1 MRIRLKNQVQRRQRC
16 FVLICWQRAQ
26 KAFSH
31 NTGLDFSDFTKNMSI
46 SHFSRQNWQV
56 IFEVF
61 TSSLIF
67 KKMMILLVVS
77 HRKKYILK
85 EIDFY
90 YRQILSLVQRIVFN
104 RRNYSYFCLKL
115 SMADR
120 MSTPLGII
128 LSIMAWTGSDSPKT
142 FMLSRT

>member
-1 MRIRLKNQVQRRQRC
+1 MRIRLKNQVQKRQSC

-31 NTGLDFSDFTKNMSI
+31 NTGLDFSEFTKNMSI

-61 TSSLIF
+61 TSSLIL
-67 KKMMILLVVS
+67 KKWSFCWNSLTRKIILGNSFL
-77 HRKKYILK
+77 LQT
-85 EIDFY
+85 DF
-90 YRQILSLVQRIVFN
+90 VFGTEDRCVN
-104 RRNYSYFCLKL
+104 WRNYSYFCLKL
-115 SMADR
+115 SIAER